1 MLALV
6 IVGAAWAVQWQQR
19 TENQDRI
26 EQQLVGVSWHLTD
39 VSSGDQHAQV
49 PTGQRLEL
57 KLDADGTAVLEK
69 CAATTGQWQ
78 ATNDGFE
85 LIDPQ
90 TMNIACQSLTPQTQP
105 SVDEALQQVAAAP
118 VAAARHADSLTVH
131 AGRFILTFAAAR

>member
-1 MLALV
+1 MV

-19 TENQDRI
+19 VANQDRVA
-26 EQQLVGVSWHLTD
+26 QQLVGVRWLLTE
-39 VSSGDQHAQV
+39 VSSVGQHAQV
-49 PTGQRLEL
+49 PAGKRLGLE
-57 KLDADGTAVLEK
+57 LDADGTVVVYK

-105 SVDEALQQVAAAP
+105 SVDEALQHIAAAP
-118 VAAARHADSLTVH
+118 VTATRHADTLTVD
-131 AGRFILTFAAAR
+131 AGPFVLTFAATR